1 MKYSTESLNKFPS
14 LKKVVTEAI
23 AKREIDVRKINFNI
37 DMEAGTHKKIRY
49 IMKNSKSKSY
59 VNRSRLKPIS
69 VDVVKETVKESIN
82 ILNHINDEEE

>member
-23 AKREIDVRKINFNI
+23 
-37 DMEAGTHKKIRY
+37 GTHKKIQY

-82 ILNHINDEEE
+82 ILNHIRDEEE